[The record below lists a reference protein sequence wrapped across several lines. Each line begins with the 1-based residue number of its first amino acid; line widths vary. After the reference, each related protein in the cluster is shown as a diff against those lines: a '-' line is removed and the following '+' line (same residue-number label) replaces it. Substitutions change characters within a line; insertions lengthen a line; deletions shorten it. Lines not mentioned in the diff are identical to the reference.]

1 MIHIRWKTPL
11 KFKNN
16 PLKNCYRVKS
26 IIYFIYKLICM
37 ESIVEKPTILI
48 VDDEVEFNVK
58 PLRKILESEG
68 FHVLEANN
76 GFEARKIAREETP
89 DLILL
94 DIMMPGESGYVT
106 CEKLKRNPKTTDI
119 PIIFISAN
127 SDSVSKLQG
136 FKLGANDY
144 ITKPFDHAEVIARTK
159 VHLKLSLTTKHLLKD
174 QMSKLSLLKQAQQ
187 DILIAPQNLPV
198 AKFSVFYKSLHE
210 AGGDF
215 YDVIEFSQD
224 IYGYFCADVSGHDLG
239 ATLATS
245 SFKALLPQNTG
256 LLYSPVDSLKMIN
269 SVLFNV
275 LSEYRYL
282 TAVYAKINRAKGV
295 VEIANAGHT
304 AIIYQPLDG
313 PIEVLDTKGDILGMH
328 DNISLD
334 LIEFKVHRGDRIYMF
349 TDGIIEFD
357 GEKKIT
363 RQDGIERLTEAVDNT
378 VSLKLD
384 EAVNSIINYLF
395 NDISNLDDDILLMGV
410 DI

>member
-1 MIHIRWKTPL
+1 
-11 KFKNN
+11 
-16 PLKNCYRVKS
+16 
-26 IIYFIYKLICM
+26 M

-48 VDDEVEFNVK
+48 VDDEVEYNIK
-58 PLRKILESEG
+58 PLRNILEAEG

-76 GFEARKIAREETP
+76 GFEARKIAREEIP

-94 DIMMPGESGYVT
+94 DIMMPGESGYIT
-106 CEKLKRNPKTTDI
+106 CEKLKRNPVTTDI

-144 ITKPFDHAEVIARTK
+144 ITKPFDQAEVIARTK
-159 VHLKLSLTTKHLLKD
+159 VHLKLSLATKQLLKD
-174 QMSKLSLLKQAQQ
+174 QMSKLSLIKQAQQ
-187 DILIAPQNLPV
+187 DILVSPENMPN

-215 YDVIEFSQD
+215 YDVIKYSDD
-224 IYGYFCADVSGHDLG
+224 IYGYFCADVSGHDIG
-239 ATLATS
+239 STLATS

-304 AIIYQPLDG
+304 AVIYQPLDG
-313 PIEVLDTKGDILGMH
+313 PIKVLDTKGDILGMH
-328 DNISLD
+328 DNISLE
-334 LIEFKVHRGDRIYMF
+334 LIEFIVHRGDRIYMF

-357 GEKKIT
+357 GVKKIS
-363 RQDGIERLTEAVDNT
+363 RADGINRLKAEINKT
-378 VSLKLD
+378 VSLKSD
-384 EAVNSIINYLF
+384 DAVKVIISQLF
-395 NDISNLDDDILLMGV
+395 SNLTTLDDDILLMAV